1 MLHPR
6 ADVEPSRGPL
16 PNGARMPAA
25 ESGATRKKAGN
36 PCSGS
41 PENRAKHVRLGERGC
56 LPEVRFDDYV
66 TDPKSHYDEMFEASG
81 LVRPLYRALAQRLGE
96 LTPGEFE
103 GRQRTVD
110 LLLRNQGVTFT
121 VYSDKAGIE
130 KVFPFDPIP
139 RLISAE
145 EWERVEKGLIQR
157 TEALNLFLKDIYG
170 EQVILRDGL
179 IEPEL
184 IYGASF
190 FRREM
195 IGMMPPRGIYTHV
208 VGTDARN
215 PSGVSYVLECREV
228 MKRVFRVLFEHY
240 GVRPVDDYAG
250 WLREALQYVS
260 PRDVDNP
267 NVVVLTPGIYNS
279 AYFEH
284 SFLARQMGVTL
295 VEGRDLV
302 IKDGGVCMRTTDGLQ
317 RVDVIYRRIDDD
329 FLDPIVFR
337 PDSILGCP
345 GLFGAYR
352 SGQVALANAPGT
364 GVADDKAIYPF
375 VPDMIRYYMSEEPI
389 LPNVHTYIASRD
401 DDRRYIL
408 EHLHELVVK
417 QTDASGGYGMLIGTH
432 STATEREEFRK
443 RIIASPRSYIAQPTI
458 SLGRHPTVVDGQL
471 DGRCVDLR
479 PYIIYGEKI
488 RVIPG
493 GLTRVALRKGSLVV
507 NSSQGGGYKDTWVL
521 AGEGNSATEAKA

>member
-1 MLHPR
+1 
-6 ADVEPSRGPL
+6 VVGP
-16 PNGARMPAA
+16 
-25 ESGATRKKAGN
+25 E
-36 PCSGS
+36 GS
-41 PENRAKHVRLGERGC
+41 ENYAKPFGIGLGG
-56 LPEVRFDDYV
+56 LLSEVRFDEYA
-66 TDPKSHYDEMFEASG
+66 TDPTGHYDEMFSASG
-81 LVRPLYRALAQRLGE
+81 SVRPLYRALAQRMAE
-96 LTPGEFE
+96 LTPAEFDA
-103 GRQRTVD
+103 RQRTVD

-139 RLISAE
+139 RLIASE
-145 EWERVEKGLIQR
+145 EWGRIERGLVQR
-157 TEALNLFLKDIYG
+157 TEALNLFLRDIYG
-170 EQVILRDGL
+170 EQKILNDGL

-184 IYGASF
+184 VYAASF

-195 IGMMPPRGIYTHV
+195 IGMVPPRGIYTHS
-208 VGTDARN
+208 VGTDLIRDKDGTFLVLEDNARN

-240 GVRPVDDYAG
+240 GVRPVDDYAPL
-250 WLREALQYVS
+250 LRQTLQFVA
-260 PRDVDNP
+260 PRAVDAP
-267 NVVVLTPGIYNS
+267 TVVLLTPGVYNS

-302 IKDGGVCMRTTDGLQ
+302 IKDGAVCMRTTDGL
-317 RVDVIYRRIDDD
+317 RHVDVIYRRIDDD

-345 GLFGAYR
+345 GLFSAYR

-375 VPDMIRYYMSEEPI
+375 VPEMIHYYLGEEPI
-389 LPNVHTYIASRD
+389 LPNVHTYIASRAS
-401 DDRRYIL
+401 DRKYIL
-408 EHLHELVVK
+408 EHLGELVVK
-417 QTDASGGYGMLIGTH
+417 QTDASGGYGMLIGPH
-432 STATEREEFRK
+432 STEAERDDFK
-443 RIIASPRSYIAQPTI
+443 RRIAANPRSYIAQPTI
-458 SLGRHPTVVDGQL
+458 SLGRHPTIIDGQL
-471 DGRCVDLR
+471 EGRCVDLR
-479 PYIIYGEKI
+479 PYILYGDKI

-493 GLTRVALRKGSLVV
+493 GLTRVALRRGSLVV

-521 AGEGNSATEAKA
+521 ARETGAVSSAREA

>member
-1 MLHPR
+1 M
-6 ADVEPSRGPL
+6 
-16 PNGARMPAA
+16 
-25 ESGATRKKAGN
+25 
-36 PCSGS
+36 
-41 PENRAKHVRLGERGC
+41 
-56 LPEVRFDDYV
+56 RFDDYV
-66 TDPKSHYDEMFEASG
+66 TDPLSHYDEMFEASG
-81 LVRPLYRALAQRLGE
+81 VVRPLYRTLAQRMVE
-96 LTPGEFE
+96 VPTSEFE
-103 GRQRTVD
+103 ARQRTVD

-139 RLISAE
+139 RLIAAE
-145 EWERVEKGLIQR
+145 EWERIERGLIQR
-157 TEALNLFLKDIYG
+157 TEALNLFLRDIYG

-179 IEPEL
+179 IDPEL

-195 IGMMPPRGIYTHV
+195 IGMQPPRGIYTHV
-208 VGTDARN
+208 VGTDIIRDTDGTFLVLEDNARN

-250 WLREALQYVS
+250 WLREALEYVA
-260 PRDVDNP
+260 PRAVDAP
-267 NVVVLTPGIYNS
+267 NVVVLTPGIFNS

-302 IKDGGVCMRTTDGLQ
+302 IKDGSVCMRTTDGLQ

-329 FLDPIVFR
+329 FLDPVVFK

-352 SGQVALANAPGT
+352 SGHVALANAPGT

-375 VPDMIRYYMSEEPI
+375 VPEMIRYYMSEEPI
-389 LPNVHTYIASRD
+389 LPNVKTYILSRD
-401 DDRRYIL
+401 EDRRYVL
-408 EHLHELVVK
+408 EHLNELVVK
-417 QTDASGGYGMLIGTH
+417 QTDASGGYGMLIGPH
-432 STATEREEFRK
+432 STAAEREDFK
-443 RIIASPRSYIAQPTI
+443 QRIVASPRSYIAQPTI

-521 AGEGNSATEAKA
+521 AGEGGTAAPEAKA

>member
-1 MLHPR
+1 
-6 ADVEPSRGPL
+6 
-16 PNGARMPAA
+16 
-25 ESGATRKKAGN
+25 
-36 PCSGS
+36 
-41 PENRAKHVRLGERGC
+41 
-56 LPEVRFDDYV
+56 VRFDAYA
-66 TDPKSHYDEMFEASG
+66 TDPERHYDEMFQAPG
-81 LVRPLYRALAQRLGE
+81 HVRALYRTLAQRMAE
-96 LTPGEFE
+96 LTPAEFE
-103 GRQRTVD
+103 ARQRTVD

-139 RLISAE
+139 RLVASD
-145 EWERVEKGLIQR
+145 EWERIEKGLVQR
-157 TEALNLFLKDIYG
+157 TEALNLFLADVYG
-170 EQVILRDGL
+170 DQKILGDGVVD
-179 IEPEL
+179 PEL
-184 IYGASF
+184 VYGASF

-195 IGMMPPRGIYTHV
+195 IGMEPPRGIYTHV
-208 VGTDARN
+208 VGTDLIRDKNGTFLVLEDNARN

-228 MKRVFRVLFEHY
+228 MKRVFGVLFEHY

-250 WLREALQYVS
+250 WLRETLEHVA
-260 PRDVDNP
+260 PRDVDAP
-267 NVVVLTPGIYNS
+267 RVVVLTPGIYNS

-302 IKDGGVCMRTTDGLQ
+302 VKDGAVCMRTTEGLQ

-329 FLDPIVFR
+329 FLDPVVFR
-337 PDSILGCP
+337 PDSVLGCP
-345 GLFGAYR
+345 GLFAAYR

-375 VPDMIRYYMSEEPI
+375 VPDMIRYYLDQDPI
-389 LPNVHTYIASRD
+389 LPNVETYIASREA
-401 DDRRYIL
+401 DRAYIL
-408 EHLHELVVK
+408 EHLDSLVVK
-417 QTDASGGYGMLIGTH
+417 QTDASGGYGMLMGFQ
-432 STATEREEFRK
+432 STQAERDDFRR
-443 RIIASPRSYIAQPTI
+443 RIVANPRSYIAQPTI
-458 SLGRHPTVVDGQL
+458 SLAQHPTIVDGQL

-479 PYIIYGEKI
+479 PYILYGEKI

-521 AGEGNSATEAKA
+521 AGEGTAPTEAKA

>member
-1 MLHPR
+1 MQ
-6 ADVEPSRGPL
+6 
-16 PNGARMPAA
+16 
-25 ESGATRKKAGN
+25 
-36 PCSGS
+36 
-41 PENRAKHVRLGERGC
+41 
-56 LPEVRFDDYV
+56 FDDYA
-66 TDPKSHYDEMFEASG
+66 TDPRSHYDEMFEAAG
-81 LVRPLYRALAQRLGE
+81 RVRPLYRALAQRMAE
-96 LTPGEFE
+96 LTPAEFE
-103 GRQRTVD
+103 ARQRTVD

-139 RLISAE
+139 RLIAAD
-145 EWERVEKGLIQR
+145 EWERIERGLIQR
-157 TEALNLFLKDIYG
+157 TEALNLFLRDIYG
-170 EQVILRDGL
+170 EQAILRDGI

-184 IYGASF
+184 VYGASF

-195 IGMMPPRGIYTHV
+195 IGMHPPRGIYTHV
-208 VGTDARN
+208 VGTDLVRDTDGTFLVLEDNARN

-250 WLREALQYVS
+250 WLRETLQHVA
-260 PRDVDNP
+260 PRDVDKP
-267 NVVVLTPGIYNS
+267 TIVVLTPGIYNS

-284 SFLARQMGVTL
+284 SFLAREMGVTL

-302 IKDGGVCMRTTDGLQ
+302 IKDGGVCMRTTEGLQ

-329 FLDPIVFR
+329 FMDPVVFR

-345 GLFGAYR
+345 GLFAAYR

-364 GVADDKAIYPF
+364 GVSDDKAIYPF
-375 VPDMIRYYMSEEPI
+375 VPEMIRYYLDQEPI
-389 LPNVHTYIASRD
+389 LPNVHTYIASREA
-401 DDRRYIL
+401 DRRYIL

-417 QTDASGGYGMLIGTH
+417 QTDASGGYGMLIGTQ
-432 STATEREEFRK
+432 STAAERDEFRR
-443 RIIASPRSYIAQPTI
+443 RILANPRSYIAQPTI
-458 SLGRHPTVVDGQL
+458 SLARHPTVVDGQL

-479 PYIIYGEKI
+479 PYILYGDKI

-493 GLTRVALRKGSLVV
+493 GLTRVALPKGSLVV

-521 AGEGNSATEAKA
+521 AAEGAGPAGEVRG